1 MYHPKFGYNTYF
13 QKYSKM
19 TYGSFFNSLKAEYD
33 VLIPGAISKPLI
45 NKYKYVTKSFPSTY
59 KNK

>member
-1 MYHPKFGYNTYF
+1 
-13 QKYSKM
+13 M
-19 TYGSFFNSLKAEYD
+19 THGFFFNSLKAEYD

>member
-1 MYHPKFGYNTYF
+1 MVL
-13 QKYSKM
+13 
-19 TYGSFFNSLKAEYD
+19 FFNSLKAEYD